1 MLEVKTINARS
12 EAVEEVTTLPRLTS
26 IPAKTIDS
34 PGEATP
40 RHSTGR
46 DLQARASVNNFRSTV
61 VGRNSRFSAHR
72 WMVPRESPAV
82 G

>member
-12 EAVEEVTTLPRLTS
+12 EAVEEMTRLPGLTS

-34 PGEATP
+34 PGEAKP
-40 RHSTGR
+40 HHCTGR
-46 DLQARASVNNFRSTV
+46 DLRARASVNNFRSIV
-61 VGRNSRFSAHR
+61 VGQNSRSSAHR